1 MTHHEKL
8 VERYEDALFALMMED
23 VAETEGEKLQELN
36 EQLKRDPSAEIP
48 RELDERCIRTIR
60 TEFGKKNFISA
71 RRGAVRVFRVIS
83 AATLITP
90 TYTKNTRRSSA
101 PTSFTEFVI
110 SASAKRNG
118 FWSMDISPA
127 RTVEKRPDGIKSD

>member
-71 RRGAVRVFRVIS
+71 RRGAVRVFRVDLGSYFDYDAAIYHSVCSIS
-83 AATLITP
+83 IIP
-90 TYTKNTRRSSA
+90 RSDANCSCGN
-101 PTSFTEFVI
+101 V
-110 SASAKRNG
+110 
-118 FWSMDISPA
+118 
-127 RTVEKRPDGIKSD
+127 

>member
-48 RELDERCIRTIR
+48 RELDERCIRTITSER
-60 TEFGKKNFISA
+60 RKYSYGICRHMTFKCFI
-71 RRGAVRVFRVIS
+71 
-83 AATLITP
+83 
-90 TYTKNTRRSSA
+90 RSNYS
-101 PTSFTEFVI
+101 
-110 SASAKRNG
+110 G
-118 FWSMDISPA
+118 
-127 RTVEKRPDGIKSD
+127 